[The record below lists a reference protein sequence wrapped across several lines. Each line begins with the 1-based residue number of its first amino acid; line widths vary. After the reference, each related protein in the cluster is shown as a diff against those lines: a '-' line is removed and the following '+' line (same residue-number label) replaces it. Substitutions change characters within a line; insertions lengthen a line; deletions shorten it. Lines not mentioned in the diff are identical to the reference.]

1 METAEPLIAWPKPIV
16 EYLGFI
22 AVFLAAGAIGLH
34 FGVLRRVARAAAGEQ
49 DWKPVLDQAAR
60 RASLWGLAG
69 ATLTLAL
76 MVYTLPQAAARRH
89 LEVAAFVAGN
99 PLVAIQVALALAAAV
114 GFALARKLAL
124 GWTVAMIAV
133 IASPLRAAFI
143 GQWARI
149 VNPVHELAGGLW
161 IGTLFLML
169 TAGLGTVLA
178 SPLATERRGALA
190 ARIVNTFSPLALGA
204 AGLLATFGV
213 ITAVRHLKQ
222 VDNLW
227 RTPYGNA
234 FLVKLAAVAIVFAL
248 GAWNWRR
255 QKPRLGSEAAARE
268 LGRSGRAEVVAV
280 AVVLAITAVL
290 VSLPEPR

>member
-1 METAEPLIAWPKPIV
+1 MESAEPLIAWPKPIV

-22 AVFLAAGAIGLH
+22 AAFLAAGAIGLH
-34 FGVLRRVARAAAGEQ
+34 FGVLRRVARAATGEQ
-49 DWKPVLDQAAR
+49 DWKPVLDQATR

-69 ATLTLAL
+69 ATITLAL
-76 MVYTLPQAAARRH
+76 LAYTLPQVAARRH
-89 LEVAAFVAGN
+89 LEVAAYVAGN
-99 PLVAIQVALALAAAV
+99 PLVALQVVLALAAAV
-114 GFALARKLAL
+114 GFALARKFPL
-124 GWTVAMIAV
+124 GWAVAALAV

-143 GQWARI
+143 GQWART

-169 TAGLGTVLA
+169 TAGLGTVLT

-190 ARIVNTFSPLALGA
+190 ARIVNAFSPLALGA

-234 FLVKLAAVAIVFAL
+234 FLVKLGVVAIVVGL

-255 QKPRLGSEAAARE
+255 QKSRLGSEAAAQA
-268 LGRSGRAEVVAV
+268 LGRTGRVEVMVA